1 MKLLSG
7 PREKLASQG
16 PGDLG
21 MGELLAVLLARGSR
35 RESVF
40 DISRRLCADYG
51 EGALTGCRRVA
62 DAERVHGLGPLHAA
76 QLVAAVELGRRL
88 FDPGSRDFPVL
99 RGPAEVADYLSP
111 MGRLLR
117 EQFRCLYLSPVNRLI
132 RDELISLGGLDSSLV
147 HPREVF
153 HFAFHYRA
161 ARLIL
166 AHNHPSGSLQPSAE
180 DLALTRR
187 LTKVAQVMGFDV
199 LDHLIVGEGGWFS
212 FREAGLMDG
221 NGPEGARAADR
232 AGQI

>member
-7 PREKLASQG
+7 PREKLAAQG
-16 PGDLG
+16 PAALG
-21 MGELLAVLLARGSR
+21 LSELLAVVLARGSR

-40 DISRRLCADYG
+40 DISRRL
-51 EGALTGCRRVA
+51 LTGYGDGGLSGCLSVPE
-62 DAERVHGLGPLHAA
+62 AERVHGLGPLHAA

-88 FDPGSRDFPVL
+88 FEPGSRDFPVL
-99 RGPAEVADYLSP
+99 RGPAETADYLAP

-132 RDELISLGGLDSSLV
+132 RDEVISLGGLDSSLV

-161 ARLIL
+161 ASLIL

-187 LTKVAQVMGFDV
+187 LVRVAQVMGIAV

-212 FREAGLMDG
+212 FREAGLLDAG
-221 NGPEGARAADR
+221 SAAGPKAAD
-232 AGQI
+232 AAET